1 MTYRDLIIENWIAS
15 GVNPDLLRLNPEAID
30 YQVEKELRL
39 WINNFIGSFRPENRL
54 KTILECSSFIR
65 TPTIFSAPQ
74 GQRLIGGL
82 TVKIRPDT
90 KKHRKFL
97 ISRRKQICYRLLKL
111 DPAAKFLCLYDL
123 EGIEALTA
131 ILSSGETFL
140 SRAHAIEGAL
150 R

>member
-1 MTYRDLIIENWIAS
+1 MTYRDVIVENWIAS
-15 GVNPDLLRLNPEAID
+15 GVDPDLPRLNRKAID
-30 YQVEKELRL
+30 REVEKELRL

-54 KTILECSSFIR
+54 KSILKYSSFMR
-65 TPTIFSAPQ
+65 THSLFSSPQ
-74 GQRLIGGL
+74 GQRVIGGL
-82 TVKIRPDT
+82 AVKIRPDT
-90 KKHRKFL
+90 EKHRTFL
-97 ISRRKQICYRLLKL
+97 ISRRKQISYRLLKL

-140 SRAHAIEGAL
+140 SRAHAIDGGL

>member
-1 MTYRDLIIENWIAS
+1 VTYRDVIVENWIAS
-15 GVNPDLLRLNPEAID
+15 GVDPDLPRLNRKAID
-30 YQVEKELRL
+30 REVEKELRL

-54 KTILECSSFIR
+54 KTILECSSFMR
-65 TPTIFSAPQ
+65 THSLFVAPQ

-82 TVKIRPDT
+82 AVKIRPDT
-90 KKHRKFL
+90 EKHRTFL
-97 ISRRKQICYRLLKL
+97 ISRRKQISYRLLKL

>member
-1 MTYRDLIIENWIAS
+1 MTYRDVIVENWIAS
-15 GVNPDLLRLNPEAID
+15 GVDPDLLRLNPEAID
-30 YQVEKELRL
+30 REVEKELRI

-54 KTILECSSFIR
+54 KTILECSSFMR
-65 TPTIFSAPQ
+65 TPALFSAPK
-74 GQRLIGGL
+74 GERLVGGL

-90 KKHRKFL
+90 EKHRAFL

-123 EGIEALTA
+123 GGSEALTT
-131 ILSSGETFL
+131 ILSSGETFP
-140 SRAHAIEGAL
+140 SRAHAIEGVL